1 MSYKVRLD
9 AFEGPLDLLLH
20 LINRLEIDIY
30 DIPMAQLTEQYIEHL
45 HAMRVLQLDELSEYL
60 VLAATLIEIKSKML
74 LPVHEGEDF
83 GEDADFDYEDDP
95 RDELVARLIEYRKYK
110 EAASRLKESADE
122 RSDHFTKPPGNLAEF
137 GEVVAVE
144 TDENLNVFDL
154 IGAFQKLLDRNRLKA
169 PLTASITK
177 MEHSVGEKMDE
188 IMEVLERNGGS
199 CDFYA
204 LFDEGNTSELVVT
217 FMSLLELMMRR
228 DIYVEQSDNF
238 NRLTVSFR
246 KEEESN
252 EHSYDINR
260 YD

>member
-83 GEDADFDYEDDP
+83 GDDANFDYEEDP

-110 EAASRLKESADE
+110 KAASRLKESADE
-122 RSDHFTKPPGNLAEF
+122 RSDHFTKSPGNLAEF

-144 TDENLNVFDL
+144 TEESLNVFDL

-169 PLTASITK
+169 PMTASITK
-177 MEHSVGEKMDE
+177 TERSVGEKMDE
-188 IMEVLERNGGS
+188 IMATLEKNGGS

-204 LFDEGNTSELVVT
+204 LFDEGNTSELIVT

-238 NRLTVSFR
+238 HRLTVSFR
-246 KEEESN
+246 KEDKGN
-252 EHSYDINR
+252 EHTYDINR

>member
-1 MSYKVRLD
+1 MD

-30 DIPMAQLTEQYIEHL
+30 DIPMAQLTEQYMEHL

-74 LPVHEGEDF
+74 LPIHEGEDF
-83 GEDADFDYEDDP
+83 DDDAEFDYEDDP

-110 EAASRLKESADE
+110 EAASRLQESADN
-122 RSDHFTKPPGNLAEF
+122 RSGYFTKPPGNLAEF

-144 TDENLNVFDL
+144 TEENLNVFDL

-177 MEHSVGEKMDE
+177 TERSVGEKMDE
-188 IMEVLERNGGS
+188 IMETLERNGGR
-199 CDFYA
+199 CDFFL
-204 LFDEGNTSELVVT
+204 LFDKGNTSELVVT

-228 DIYVEQSDNF
+228 DVYVKQSDNF
-238 NRLTVSFR
+238 HQLTVSFR
-246 KEEESN
+246 KEDFHN
-252 EHSYDINR
+252 EYK
-260 YD
+260 